1 MSDVT
6 ARLGKMRR
14 DNVPGGRK
22 YVHKVRVSPEEEGAL
37 VAKAAAMHVTVVRL
51 LVESALSSGGE
62 TPSDRRNLA
71 AELLA
76 VRGLLRA
83 ISNNVNQL
91 AKHANATGVLPE
103 ETASTLSVVN
113 ELSARI
119 DEIAGR
125 V

>member
-1 MSDVT
+1 LPNETV
-6 ARLGKMRR
+6 RLGKKRR
-14 DNVPGGRK
+14 DNVPGGRQ
-22 YVHKVRVSPEEEGAL
+22 HTHRVRVSPEEEGAL
-37 VAKAAAMHVTVVRL
+37 VARAAALHVTVPRL
-51 LVESALSSGGE
+51 MIEAALSDAGE
-62 TPSDRRNLA
+62 TASDRRNLA

-91 AKHANATGVLPE
+91 AKHANATGVLPA
-103 ETASTLSVVN
+103 ETASTLRVVD

-119 DEIAGR
+119 DDIAER